1 MIHVVLAGTYPVN
14 TYEKLCALLPES
26 KFKLTEVNT
35 IEEYDRMTD
44 AEIMILRIFKA
55 PKEVIERNPKLKM
68 ILRWGA
74 GFDSVD
80 IEAAGKRGI
89 FVTNTPGANA
99 AAVSEL
105 AVMLMLAVGR
115 KLLCH
120 TECLAEGNWS
130 KNTFLNTSYCLNH
143 KKLGII
149 GAGNIG
155 RQVAVKAQ
163 AFGASVQYYDPFRL
177 SSEMEEKFS
186 LQYVSL
192 ETLLSSSDVVSL
204 HVPLT
209 DATYH
214 MIGKEELKKMKSG
227 AIIINT
233 ARGGLIDDHAL
244 AEVVASG
251 HLAGAGLDGVEEEPL
266 PMNHELLVNPN
277 IIVTPHIG
285 GGTADIG
292 DEIIPMLVE
301 DIMSFADGQTPK
313 FVVNE
318 QYYVSLGGS

>member
-1 MIHVVLAGTYPVN
+1 MLKVVLAGTYPAH
-14 TYEKLCALLPES
+14 TFEKLRTLLPEEDFEL
-26 KFKLTEVNT
+26 KAVDTPEKYEA
-35 IEEYDRMTD
+35 MTD

-55 PKEVIERNPKLKM
+55 PREVIERNPKLKM

-89 FVTNTPGANA
+89 LVTNTPGANA
-99 AAVSEL
+99 NAVSEL
-105 AVMLMLAVGR
+105 AILLMLAVGR

-120 TECLAEGNWS
+120 TECLKKGEWS
-130 KNTFLNTSYCLNH
+130 KNTFLNSSFCLNN
-143 KKLGII
+143 KLLGIV

-163 AFGASVQYYDPFRL
+163 AFGANVQYYDPYRL
-177 SSEMEEKFS
+177 SEEMEKKFH
-186 LQYVSL
+186 LTYVPL
-192 ETLLSSSDVVSL
+192 EELIRTSDVISL

-209 DATYH
+209 EQTHH
-214 MIGKEELKKMKSG
+214 MLGEKEIAAMKDG

-244 AEVVASG
+244 AEAVKRG
-251 HLAGAGLDGVEEEPL
+251 KLGGAGLDGVENEPL
-266 PMNHELLVNPN
+266 EPGDELLLEPGIV
-277 IIVTPHIG
+277 VTPHIG

-292 DEIIPMLVE
+292 DVIMPMLAE
-301 DIMSFADGQTPK
+301 DIIDYAK
-313 FVVNE
+313 NKKVKHVVN
-318 QYYVSLGGS
+318 QKYLASGS